1 MNRCRLQTSAYM
13 TGMWSTSSFS
23 LKRQQQGGYP
33 LDNVSQQ
40 LTSSSSWKKP
50 FINYFL
56 LLWQLPETAVF
67 GLAFSFHTLLNL
79 DSVIR
84 RWRRPHQGQS
94 LQALGCP
101 PHPGAPASLVV
112 VAAALSLSHVWLF
125 CNPMY
130 CSLPGSSVHG
140 ILQAEILERVAI
152 SSSRGSSWPGD
163 RYCISCIGRW
173 ILHWATKEARP
184 CLFIGC

>member
-33 LDNVSQQ
+33 LDNISQQ

-56 LLWQLPETAVF
+56 LLWQLPF
-67 GLAFSFHTLLNL
+67 GLAFSFHTLLNR
-79 DSVIR
+79 DSVTR

-94 LQALGCP
+94 RQALGCP

-112 VAAALSLSHVWLF
+112 AAAALSLSRVWLF

-130 CSLPGSSVHG
+130 WSLPGSSVHG
-140 ILQAEILERVAI
+140 ILQAEILVWVAI
-152 SSSRGSSWPGD
+152 SSSRGSSWPRDG
-163 RYCISCIGRW
+163 YCISCIGRG

-184 CLFIGC
+184 CLFICC

>member
-33 LDNVSQQ
+33 LDNRTQQ
-40 LTSSSSWKKP
+40 LTSSSSWTKH
-50 FINYFL
+50 FINHFL
-56 LLWQLPETAVF
+56 LLWQLSF

-84 RWRRPHQGQS
+84 RWRQPHQGQS
-94 LQALGCP
+94 LQVLGCP
-101 PHPGAPASLVV
+101 PHPGPPASFAV

-125 CNPMY
+125 CNPVDY
-130 CSLPGSSVHG
+130 SLPGSSVHG
-140 ILQAEILERVAI
+140 ILQAKILEWVAI
-152 SSSRGSSWPGD
+152 SSSRGSSWPRG

-173 ILHWATKEARP
+173 ILHH
-184 CLFIGC
+184 